1 MLVNRNFL
9 ICLTG
14 LPASGKTTFAKSL
27 KLILEKRLTDL
38 SVQIIDP
45 DIIRYTIAPNKFD
58 YNLEPIVRERNLA
71 EISAELSKG
80 KVVISDDLNYYSS
93 MRHDLKILAENFNIN
108 FFIIYIS
115 TPFET
120 CLKWNK
126 KRGKPIPN
134 EIIGKIYEKFDDF
147 GKYKWDYP
155 VLKIDVS
162 RIKDLNNEIEDF
174 LDELI
179 QKLSVSQKILQREK
193 SFKNSLKRDNQN
205 LDKITRIYVGK
216 LLRNP
221 KLMSLKKKI
230 IKTRKMFVKLHKN
243 KALKDLDIATTFKKY
258 LEENLSIKISD
269 EFN

>member
-1 MLVNRNFL
+1 MVVNKNF
-9 ICLTG
+9 IVCLTG
-14 LPASGKTTFAKSL
+14 LPSSGKTTFAIIL
-27 KLILEKRLTDL
+27 KKNIEKKFNTHK
-38 SVQIIDP
+38 VKIVDP
-45 DIIRYTIAPNKFD
+45 DIIRQSITPSKFD
-58 YNLEPIVRERNLA
+58 YKFEPEVREKNLT

-93 MRHDLKILAENFNIN
+93 MRHDLKMLAEDFNIN
-108 FFIIYIS
+108 FIIIYIS

-126 KRGKPIPN
+126 KRGEPIPN
-134 EIIGKIYEKFDDF
+134 EIIDKIHEKFDDF

-155 VLKIDVS
+155 VVEIDVS

-193 SFKNSLKRDNQN
+193 DLENSLNWDNQY

-216 LLRNP
+216 LLRSS
-221 KLMSLKKKI
+221 KLIPLKKKI
-230 IKTRKMFVKLHKN
+230 IRTRKIFVKLYKN
-243 KALKDLDIATTFKKY
+243 KALKELDIATTFKKY
-258 LEENLSIKISD
+258 LEKSLTIKISD
-269 EFN
+269 EFT